1 MHATDNVNAGVSQ
14 RVLKIFGF
22 YVVERYEM
30 RLRKH
35 FSTYVT
41 LSLFHFND

>member
-14 RVLKIFGF
+14 QVLKMCGF

-30 RLRKH
+30 RLRLH
-35 FSTYVT
+35 FRTLLA
-41 LSLFHFND
+41 LSLFHIND